1 MWSVLAVSLVIA
13 QIVSVENA
21 VLLEETTTG
30 RSHTINK
37 VGRGDIVGL
46 ILLTLVMVTMVTD
59 GDSITVQLYTFYTTE
74 TRARNTCRCVL

>member
-30 RSHTINK
+30 RSHQQGKEGRHCGSNTINI
-37 VGRGDIVGL
+37 GDG
-46 ILLTLVMVTMVTD
+46 
-59 GDSITVQLYTFYTTE
+59 QW
-74 TRARNTCRCVL
+74 